1 MAWQSEYAEKYFKAW
16 NVQSRLAWDVPYN
29 THTYLVEGY
38 LCEGFTSLRN
48 QILGR
53 YSKFISK
60 LLKSPSKEIVFM
72 INLILRDARSVTNAN
87 IRYLN
92 QKSGLDILKTA
103 CWKVKSCLPVKLVPR
118 KEMYRIGWLNI
129 LLEAKFMKNFSSL
142 NLNRT
147 QCIDMIK
154 SLCIT

>member
-1 MAWQSEYAEKYFKAW
+1 M
-16 NVQSRLAWDVPYN
+16 AWDVPYN

-87 IRYLN
+87 VRYLN
-92 QKSGLDILKTA
+92 QKSRLDILKTA
-103 CWKVKSCLPVKLVPR
+103 CWKVKTCLPVKLVPR
-118 KEMYRIGWLNI
+118 EEMYRISWLNS
-129 LLEAKFMKNFSSL
+129 LLEAKIMKNYASL
-142 NLNRT
+142 NMDRT
-147 QCIDMIK
+147 QCIAMIK